1 MKHTPITSTM
11 RIAVLLCAGMFGVL
25 TMDVQAQFKTVDDN
39 AARPSAKSSQT
50 AKPATAPAPKQA
62 ADDAVT
68 DEPQIV
74 KQAVPVA
81 AEDANVDDAS
91 DDQTASPTVA
101 ESESDTDATPA
112 KKKQDAFDDA
122 RMKSNRD
129 NVTDEEDAAIVTYYR
144 SFLSTYRLGPEDVVS
159 IEVFGQPRYS
169 RAGVVVPPD
178 GVISMPHIR
187 GGVSVVG
194 RTREE
199 VAREIEK
206 KYDEYI
212 IEPSVT
218 VSLDKAGSARY
229 TVVGNVGQP
238 GVKIM
243 SHRISVREAVNE
255 AGGVTRDGTKKVFVV
270 SGNPDGTVRQIPV
283 DLAKIEKG
291 KAADN
296 YFLRPGDQVVVPSN
310 TLSKVKAYTE
320 LFSIVNFARIF
331 TGGF

>member
-1 MKHTPITSTM
+1 MKSTHISSTM
-11 RIAVLLCAGMFGVL
+11 RIAVLMFAGLVLFGGL
-25 TMDVQAQFKTVDDN
+25 TADVHAQFKTVDDGQG
-39 AARPSAKSSQT
+39 ARSTT
-50 AKPATAPAPKQA
+50 APPAVKPAPPTEVV
-62 ADDAVT
+62 DDAAT
-68 DEPQIV
+68 DEAQIV
-74 KQAVPVA
+74 KQAA
-81 AEDANVDDAS
+81 DEE
-91 DDQTASPTVA
+91 TA
-101 ESESDTDATPA
+101 DTNDATPDQAAGEAVTEAQATRA
-112 KKKQDAFDDA
+112 KKPDAFDDA
-122 RMKSNRD
+122 RLKSNRD
-129 NVTDEEDAAIVTYYR
+129 NITDEEDAAIVTYYR
-144 SFLSTYRLGPEDVVS
+144 SFMSTYRLGPEDVIS

-169 RAGVVVPPD
+169 RTAITVPPD

-194 RTREE
+194 RTREQ

-243 SHRISVREAVNE
+243 SHRVSVREAVNE
-255 AGGVTRDGTKKVFVV
+255 AGGVTKDGSKKVFVV
-270 SGNPDGTVRQIPV
+270 TGNPDGTVRQVRV

-291 KAADN
+291 KAADT
-296 YFLRPGDQVVVPSN
+296 YFLVPGDQVVVPSN
-310 TLSKVKAYTE
+310 TLSKVKSYTE
-320 LFSIVNFARIF
+320 LFSIVSFARIF

>member
-1 MKHTPITSTM
+1 M
-11 RIAVLLCAGMFGVL
+11 RITVLVFAGMFGGL
-25 TMDVQAQFKTVDDN
+25 TMNVQAQFKTVDDN
-39 AARPSAKSSQT
+39 AARPAATPPQT
-50 AKPATAPAPKQA
+50 AKPAAPNSPKQT
-62 ADDAVT
+62 ADDAKLN
-68 DEPQIV
+68 EPQIV
-74 KQAVPVA
+74 KQAVPDA
-81 AEDANVDDAS
+81 KEDANADDAS
-91 DDQTASPTVA
+91 DEQTTQTTSPILA
-101 ESESDTDATPA
+101 ESELDADAPPTR
-112 KKKQDAFDDA
+112 KKQDAFDDV
-122 RMKSNRD
+122 RLKSNRD
-129 NVTDEEDAAIVTYYR
+129 RITDEEDAAIVTYYR
-144 SFLSTYRLGPEDVVS
+144 SFMSTYRLGPEDVVS

-169 RAGVVVPPD
+169 RAAVVVPPD

-243 SHRISVREAVNE
+243 SHRVSVREAVNE
-255 AGGVTRDGTKKVFVV
+255 AGGVTKDGSKKVFVV
-270 SGNPDGTVRQIPV
+270 KGKPDGSVEQIKI

-291 KAADN
+291 KAADT
-296 YFLRPGDQVVVPSN
+296 YFLSPGDQVVVPSN

>member
-1 MKHTPITSTM
+1 M
-11 RIAVLLCAGMFGVL
+11 RIAVLVFAGMFGGL
-25 TMDVQAQFKTVDDN
+25 TINVQAQFKTVDDN
-39 AARPSAKSSQT
+39 SARPAT
-50 AKPATAPAPKQA
+50 TPTVKPTPKQI
-62 ADDAVT
+62 ADEVLT

-74 KQAVPVA
+74 KQAAPDA
-81 AEDANVDDAS
+81 EEEDANA
-91 DDQTASPTVA
+91 DDQTTTETASPIVA
-101 ESESDTDATPA
+101 ESELNTDVPPT
-112 KKKQDAFDDA
+112 KKKQDAFDDV
-122 RMKSNRD
+122 RLKSNRD
-129 NVTDEEDAAIVTYYR
+129 RITDEEDAAIVTYYR
-144 SFLSTYRLGPEDVVS
+144 SFMSTYRLGPEDVVS

-169 RAGVVVPPD
+169 RAAVVVPPD

-238 GVKIM
+238 GVRIM

-255 AGGVTRDGTKKVFVV
+255 AGGVTKDGTKKVFVV

-310 TLSKVKAYTE
+310 TLSKIKSYTE
-320 LFSIVNFARIF
+320 LFSIVSFARIF

>member
-1 MKHTPITSTM
+1 MKSTYITSTM
-11 RIAVLLCAGMFGVL
+11 RIAVLVFAGMFGGL
-25 TMDVQAQFKTVDDN
+25 TMDVQAQFKTVDDK
-39 AARPSAKSSQT
+39 AARPAAT
-50 AKPATAPAPKQA
+50 PTTTPAAPKQV
-62 ADDAVT
+62 ADDAAV

-74 KQAVPVA
+74 KQAAPD
-81 AEDANVDDAS
+81 AEEDG
-91 DDQTASPTVA
+91 DQTPTPTTTRAATESATPTDA
-101 ESESDTDATPA
+101 ESQPDTDVPPT

-122 RMKSNRD
+122 RLKSNRD

-144 SFLSTYRLGPEDVVS
+144 SFMSTYRLGPEDVVS

-169 RAGVVVPPD
+169 RAGVIVPPD

-187 GGVSVVG
+187 GGISVVG

-199 VAREIEK
+199 VARDIEK

-243 SHRISVREAVNE
+243 SHRVSVREAVNE
-255 AGGVTRDGTKKVFVV
+255 AGGVTKDGSKKVFVV
-270 SGNPDGTVRQIPV
+270 SGNPDGTVKQLRI

-310 TLSKVKAYTE
+310 TLSKIKSYTE
-320 LFSIVNFARIF
+320 LFSIVSFARIF

>member
-1 MKHTPITSTM
+1 MF
-11 RIAVLLCAGMFGVL
+11 AVFGMFGGLMPNVH
-25 TMDVQAQFKTVDDN
+25 AQFKTVDDVP
-39 AARPSAKSSQT
+39 AARPAPT
-50 AKPATAPAPKQA
+50 PPAAKPTLPTEVVEDA
-62 ADDAVT
+62 AMGEA
-68 DEPQIV
+68 QIV
-74 KQAVPVA
+74 KQAVNEEPA
-81 AEDANVDDAS
+81 GTDDATP
-91 DDQTASPTVA
+91 DQ
-101 ESESDTDATPA
+101 DAGEAATKAQTTPA
-112 KKKQDAFDDA
+112 KKPDAFDDA
-122 RMKSNRD
+122 RLKSNRD
-129 NVTDEEDAAIVTYYR
+129 NITDEEDAAIVTYYR
-144 SFLSTYRLGPEDVVS
+144 SFMSTYRLGPEDVIS

-169 RAGVVVPPD
+169 RASIIVPPD

-194 RTREE
+194 RTREQ

-212 IEPSVT
+212 IEPTVT

-243 SHRISVREAVNE
+243 SHRVSVREAVNE
-255 AGGVTRDGTKKVFVV
+255 AGGVTKDGSKKVFVV
-270 SGNPDGTVRQIPV
+270 SGNPDGTVKQVRV

-310 TLSKVKAYTE
+310 KLSILKSYTE
-320 LFSIVNFARIF
+320 LFSIVSFARIF

>member
-1 MKHTPITSTM
+1 MKSTHITSTM
-11 RIAVLLCAGMFGVL
+11 RIAVLVFAGMFGGL
-25 TMDVQAQFKTVDDN
+25 TINVQAQFKTVDDK
-39 AARPSAKSSQT
+39 AARPAATPPQT
-50 AKPATAPAPKQA
+50 AKPAAPV
-62 ADDAVT
+62 ADDAAV

-74 KQAVPVA
+74 KQAAPD
-81 AEDANVDDAS
+81 AEENG
-91 DDQTASPTVA
+91 DQTTPTDA
-101 ESESDTDATPA
+101 ESQLGTDVPPTR
-112 KKKQDAFDDA
+112 KKQDAFDDV
-122 RMKSNRD
+122 RLKPNRD
-129 NVTDEEDAAIVTYYR
+129 NITDEEDAAIVTYYR
-144 SFLSTYRLGPEDVVS
+144 SFMSTYRLGPEDVVS

-169 RAGVVVPPD
+169 RTAVVVPPD

-187 GGVSVVG
+187 GGISVVG

-199 VAREIEK
+199 VARDIEK

-243 SHRISVREAVNE
+243 SHRVSVREAVNE
-255 AGGVTRDGTKKVFVV
+255 AGGVTKDGSKKVFVV
-270 SGNPDGTVRQIPV
+270 SGKPDGSVEQIRI

-291 KAADN
+291 KATDN

-310 TLSKVKAYTE
+310 TLSKIKSYTE